1 LTYAR
6 IGGIRTYAMGNKKL
20 TASQLRSDVYRVLDS
35 VLETGVPVE
44 IERKGRTLKIVAE
57 VPPSKLSRL
66 TKRQVMN
73 SAPDAIVHLDWSK
86 NWKPEP

>member
-1 LTYAR
+1 
-6 IGGIRTYAMGNKKL
+6 MKKL

-57 VPPSKLSRL
+57 LPPSKLSRL
-66 TKRQVMN
+66 SKRKVLN
-73 SAPDAIVHLDWSK
+73 CAPDAIVHLDWSK
-86 NWKPEP
+86 YWKPEP